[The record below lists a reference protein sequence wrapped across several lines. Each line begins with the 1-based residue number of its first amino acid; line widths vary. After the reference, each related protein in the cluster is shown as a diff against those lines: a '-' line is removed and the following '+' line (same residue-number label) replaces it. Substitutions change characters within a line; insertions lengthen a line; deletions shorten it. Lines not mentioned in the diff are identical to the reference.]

1 MENLEIFQRIGLA
14 IAIGAAIGVE
24 RHWRER
30 EDEEGSR
37 TAGIRTFMMIGMLG
51 GMASLIDRLTTAS
64 NGLSGMVLTGFFVT
78 FMGSFTLF
86 KLREAIN
93 EASFSVTSVIA
104 AMLTFCLGALA
115 VLGDKTLATA
125 GGIALVSIL
134 VAREFLHQFLRKIQW
149 SELRSATILLAMTFV
164 VLPAIPT
171 ENFGPFGGIS
181 LSRTLV
187 IVIVLA
193 AISFCGYIAVR
204 LFGSAIGEILAGAIG
219 GLISS
224 TATTVTNARLSKSTD
239 IAVSLASGTICAGAV
254 SLLRTSI
261 LVAILAPS
269 IVIPLVPALVS
280 GALAML
286 AYVALISTRNREEH
300 RERPLKNPFEL
311 LEVIKMALLLVLISF
326 FTRAASEIFGT
337 RGLFVASALAGLA
350 DVDAATVSVTGMLS
364 TIPNQTASWALGIAV
379 VCNIVAKAVFASV
392 WGSTAFSIYIWK
404 ASSMALIFAA
414 LCVLTPAP
422 LNLAALLGF

>member
-51 GMASLIDRLTTAS
+51 GMASLLDRLMTAAS
-64 NGLSGMVLTGFFVT
+64 GLSGMVLTGFFVT

-86 KLREAIN
+86 KLREAID

-115 VLGDKTLATA
+115 VVGDKTLATA
-125 GGIALVSIL
+125 GGVALVSIL
-134 VAREFLHQFLRKIQW
+134 VAREFLHQFLKKIQW
-149 SELRSATILLAMTFV
+149 SELRSGTILLAMTFV
-164 VLPAIPT
+164 ILPAIPT
-171 ENFGPFGGIS
+171 ESLGPFGGIS
-181 LSRTLV
+181 PSRTLV

-193 AISFCGYIAVR
+193 AISFCGYLAVR
-204 LFGSAIGEILAGAIG
+204 LFGSAIGEIIAGAIG

-224 TATTVTNARLSKSTD
+224 TATTIANARLSKSTNVV
-239 IAVSLASGTICAGAV
+239 VSLAAGAICAGAV
-254 SLLRTSI
+254 SLLRTSV
-261 LVAILAPS
+261 LVTILAPS
-269 IVIPLVPALVS
+269 IAVPLVPALLA

-286 AYVALISTRNREEH
+286 AYAALISTWNREEH
-300 RERPLKNPFEL
+300 RERSLKNPFDL
-311 LEVIKMALLLVLISF
+311 LEVIKMALLLVGVSF

-337 RGLFVASALAGLA
+337 HGLFVASGLAGLA

-364 TIPNQTASWALGIAV
+364 TISTQAASWALAIAV
-379 VCNIVAKAVFASV
+379 TSNVLAKAIFATI
-392 WGSTAFSIYIWK
+392 WGSRAFGIHIWK
-404 ASSMALIFAA
+404 ASLLALAFAV
-414 LCVLTPAP
+414 LCVLVPI
-422 LNLAALLGF
+422 LVDLATFQ